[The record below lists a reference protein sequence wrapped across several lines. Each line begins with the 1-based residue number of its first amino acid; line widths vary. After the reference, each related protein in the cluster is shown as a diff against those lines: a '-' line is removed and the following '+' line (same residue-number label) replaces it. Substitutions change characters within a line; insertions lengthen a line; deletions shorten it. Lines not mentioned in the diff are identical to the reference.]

1 MKTTQ
6 TVLMIAAFVALTS
19 GCASTM
25 SARNG
30 EFAVSG
36 NGVDPVQATYVA
48 GGVTTNQYR
57 AETDRIIAEKML
69 DKGMNPGYGAYGNG
83 LAPVGGYGGGSDY
96 WFYYRNVVGQQQT
109 APAPPPNAVMPQG
122 AVTVPEGYATQQDLQ
137 RVEEKA
143 DDSLCMHYKAK
154 LRSEGKPITPC
165 PPIKK

>member
-6 TVLMIAAFVALTS
+6 IALIAALVALMS

-25 SARNG
+25 TARNG

-36 NGVDPVQATYVA
+36 YADPVTATAVA
-48 GGVTTNQYR
+48 GNVTTNQYR
-57 AETDRIIAEKML
+57 AETDRIVAEKML
-69 DKGMNPGYGAYGNG
+69 DKGMYPGYGAYGTG
-83 LAPVGGYGGGSDY
+83 AYGGQGAGDY
-96 WFYYRNVVGQQQT
+96 WYHYRSRGIVPYVQQPAVPQT
-109 APAPPPNAVMPQG
+109 S
-122 AVTVPEGYATQQDLQ
+122 VTVVPRTATNPGGYATQQDLQ

-154 LRSEGKPITPC
+154 LKAEGRPITPC

>member
-6 TVLMIAAFVALTS
+6 TALIVAAFVALMS

-36 NGVDPVQATYVA
+36 TNMDPIHATAVA
-48 GGVTTNQYR
+48 GTVTTNQYN
-57 AETDRIIAEKML
+57 AETQRLVTMKML
-69 DKGMNPGYGAYGNG
+69 DKGMYPGYGVGAY
-83 LAPVGGYGGGSDY
+83 GYGGGADGDY
-96 WFYYRNVVGQQQT
+96 WFHYRRRGIVPLVQQ
-109 APAPPPNAVMPQG
+109 PAPPPQVIVTPGRPANAVPNGQ
-122 AVTVPEGYATQQDLQ
+122 YATQQDLQ

-154 LRSEGKPITPC
+154 LKAEGRPITPC